1 MITFFTTAKPFK
13 GHNGVIQRNALKSWT
28 LLHPEVEVIVFGD
41 EAGVAEV
48 CAELGLR
55 HERHVER
62 HESGL
67 KYVRYLFEQAQ
78 KMARH
83 DYLGYVNCDI
93 ILLRDFADAFQRVR
107 SQLAKF
113 LMIGRRWDTEIA
125 LPVDFSN
132 EQWELQTRKLALKT
146 GKHQILSFIDYFCFA
161 KGLYPDIPPLVVG
174 RNYWDHWLVWRA
186 LTTPVPVI
194 DCSRAVVA
202 VHQNHDYSYHPKGR
216 AGVWNGIEA
225 DENFRLAGNGKHRR
239 QISDSTEV
247 LDATGIRTNM
257 GRHWSTTRRTARRWQ
272 HFVYG
277 GVLQP
282 VAFFVYDI
290 TRPLRHALGL
300 RNGALRRYRQNA

>member
-41 EAGVAEV
+41 EEGVAEV

-202 VHQNHDYSYHPKGR
+202 VHQNHDYAYSPGGS
-216 AGVWNGIEA
+216 AGTHG
-225 DENFRLAGNGKHRR
+225 DELAMRNKQLGGNGEYLRSIR
-239 QISDSTEV
+239 N
-247 LDATGIRTNM
+247 ATHI
-257 GRHWSTTRRTARRWQ
+257 
-272 HFVYG
+272 
-277 GVLQP
+277 
-282 VAFFVYDI
+282 I
-290 TRPLRHALGL
+290 TRGGSILSVPFYDKWVTISEMATRQGFLEHTFWLRKRLGL
-300 RNGALRRYRQNA
+300 RKQTLKRPWESWR